1 MAAWI
6 TARQASRLY
15 NVQLGTIYAWASR
28 DNWRRTPHRQGSVR
42 PIEYCW
48 EDAQASYERRH
59 GVPSRHG

>member
-15 NVQLGTIYAWASR
+15 GVQLGTVYAWASQ
-28 DNWRRTPHRQGSVR
+28 DNWRRTPHKRGSIR

-48 EDAQASYERRH
+48 EDAQASYEKRH
-59 GVPSRHG
+59 GVPQAS